1 MEWQNIASATA
12 SIITIITAM
21 GALTL
26 SYRVYLRQKSIENE
40 NHFFSYKMAKYEVVI
55 QQAIELHD
63 LYYDSF
69 LTIKHLLQQNK
80 ITGED
85 SDSIA
90 DKIDLATSQFRLTLF
105 KHGAFLPEE
114 ILLRLDSFYNN
125 LYDET
130 ETIENE
136 TIAVNSLD
144 QLLDRLNKYEEDLE
158 DTINLMRKDLN
169 IDAIDRKLKSRTH
182 K

>member
-1 MEWQNIASATA
+1 MEWQNITSATA
-12 SIITIITAM
+12 STITIITAI
-21 GALTL
+21 GALIL

-40 NHFFSYKMAKYEVVI
+40 NHFFTYKMAKYEVVI
-55 QQAIELHD
+55 HQAIELHD

-69 LTIKHLLQQNK
+69 LTIKHLFQQNK
-80 ITGED
+80 ITGKD

-130 ETIENE
+130 ESFENE
-136 TIAVNSLD
+136 NINSLD